1 MSTST
6 QITLYDTTL
15 RDGAQGE
22 GIHFSLADKLRL
34 AQRLDAFG
42 MHYIEGGWP
51 GSNEKD
57 IEFFREAK
65 KLKFRHAKLAA
76 FGSTRRANTAV
87 EKDPQVALL
96 LEAGTP
102 VVTLVCKSS
111 MLHVTEI
118 LRTTPSENLGM
129 IVDTIRYLVA
139 HGREVIFDGEHTFD
153 GYKLAALESSE
164 NYTAQCYVAAAEAG
178 ASYLVMCDTNG
189 GSLPSEIS
197 QITNQLAHRLALAGF
212 KSAKLGIHTH
222 DDCGLGVANALAGIE
237 AGALQIQGT
246 VNGYGERTG
255 NCNLVTSIA
264 NLQLK
269 MGHRVL
275 SDDKLAELR
284 DLSLFVDEVANQRP
298 SGRAPFVG
306 SAAFAHKGGIHV
318 NAVNKFAGSYE
329 HIEPGKVGNR
339 QRVLVGE
346 LAGRANVMLK
356 AKTLGLKIEEK
367 SPQALAILEEIKRL
381 ENQGYEFEAADAS
394 FELLVRKAL
403 GEYTPYFE
411 LGDYHVSIRKDNLLD
426 RDTSEATIKITVK
439 GETVHEVAE
448 GDGPVNALD
457 AALRKALV
465 RFYPRLAAM
474 TLVDYKVRI
483 VDSAHGTAAKTRV
496 FIESS
501 DGDSNWATVGVSKD
515 IIEAS
520 WIALRDSVEF
530 ALMQLSQQS
539 RLLQSITTAL
549 LHSVEKA
556 TSSSDELTRLLDEG
570 QFRRPDLGSLH
581 KALLHSLTREVSSND
596 NLARLLRSPQIQE
609 PDANSLQ
616 QCLLKIVSGLAFST
630 DDFNRWA
637 KDLEPQKFNLTSLS
651 DALSRSITKAAFSS
665 EDFERLLKKSEGEQP
680 A

>member
-1 MSTST
+1 MSTSP

-22 GIHFSLADKLRL
+22 GIHFSLADKLRI
-34 AQRLDAFG
+34 AQRLDTFG

-65 KLKFRHAKLAA
+65 KLKFKHARLAA

-96 LEAGTP
+96 LDAGTP
-102 VVTLVCKSS
+102 VVTLVCKTS

-118 LRTTPSENLGM
+118 LRTTAEENLAM
-129 IVDTIRYLVA
+129 IRDTIAYLVA
-139 HGREVIFDGEHTFD
+139 QGREVIFDGEHTFD
-153 GYKLAALESSE
+153 GFKLAAAEKSE
-164 NYTAQCYVAAAEAG
+164 NYTAQCYVAAADAG

-189 GSLPSEIS
+189 GTLPHEIS

-212 KSAKLGIHTH
+212 KSARLGIHTH
-222 DDCGLGVANALAGIE
+222 DDCGLGVANALAGID

-255 NCNLVTSIA
+255 NCNLITSIA

-269 MGHRVL
+269 MNRRVL
-275 SDDKLAELR
+275 PDDKLAELR

-298 SGRAPFVG
+298 SGRAPFIG

-318 NAVNKFAGSYE
+318 NAVNKLAASYE
-329 HIEPGKVGNR
+329 HIRPELVGNR

-346 LAGRANVMLK
+346 LAGRTNVMLK
-356 AKTLGLKIEEK
+356 ARTLGLKIEEK
-367 SPQALAILEEIKRL
+367 SPQALAVLEEIKRL

-394 FELLVRKAL
+394 FELLVRKTTGDYA
-403 GEYTPYFE
+403 PFFE
-411 LGDYHVSIRKDNLLD
+411 LNEYYVAIRKDND
-426 RDTSEATIKITVK
+426 HGKDTSEATIKITVK
-439 GETVHEVAE
+439 GESVHEVAA

-465 RFYPRLAAM
+465 RFYPQLASM

-483 VDSAHGTAAKTRV
+483 IDSAHGTAAKTRV
-496 FIESS
+496 FIETS
-501 DGDSNWATVGVSKD
+501 DGDVTTWGTVGVSYD

-520 WIALRDSVEF
+520 WLALRDSVDYF
-530 ALMQLSQQS
+530 
-539 RLLQSITTAL
+539 
-549 LHSVEKA
+549 
-556 TSSSDELTRLLDEG
+556 
-570 QFRRPDLGSLH
+570 
-581 KALLHSLTREVSSND
+581 
-596 NLARLLRSPQIQE
+596 LARKSP
-609 PDANSLQ
+609 
-616 QCLLKIVSGLAFST
+616 
-630 DDFNRWA
+630 
-637 KDLEPQKFNLTSLS
+637 
-651 DALSRSITKAAFSS
+651 AA
-665 EDFERLLKKSEGEQP
+665 
-680 A
+680 